1 MPKWAKVYPWGP
13 PADHPRTACTSA
25 SHPRRTDLTETGA
38 ATTRL
43 NPRAGQPH
51 RRDDTRVIEIDHVTK
66 RFDDYVA
73 VVDADFSI
81 GAGEFF
87 SLLGPSGCGKTTTLR
102 MIAGFDTPTSGAI
115 RLEGADVSRVPPHKR
130 NVNTVFQHYALFPH
144 MTVWDNVAYGP
155 RSRRKDRPEIKKR
168 VDEMLDVVRLTDFAL
183 RKPAQLSGGQQQ
195 RVALA
200 RALVNYPSAL
210 LLDEPLGALD
220 LKLRHVMQ
228 FELKRIQREVGITF
242 VYVTH
247 DQEEALT
254 MSDRIAVMNAGNVEQ
269 IGTPTE
275 IYDRPATVFVAG
287 FIGQANLWSGRQ
299 TGRANRDFVEVALL
313 GSTLRARAGDTAI
326 ESGGRATVMVR
337 PERVRVS
344 LDQPT
349 GDLVAVPAKVVDLTF
364 QGPVLRLSMVASDG
378 TPVLAH
384 IGPEQDLPML
394 RPGDEVYAGWT
405 PEASLV
411 LPSADIP
418 TAEDLE
424 ELLDDTS
431 PAP

>member
-1 MPKWAKVYPWGP
+1 MPGKSVKVYRATIPN
-13 PADHPRTACTSA
+13 
-25 SHPRRTDLTETGA
+25 TDDGGRVLTETGTA
-38 ATTRL
+38 NPQTATMGHQDRSSST
-43 NPRAGQPH
+43 P
-51 RRDDTRVIEIDHVTK
+51 VIEIDHVTK

-73 VVDADFSI
+73 VADAHFSI

-87 SLLGPSGCGKTTTLR
+87 SMLGPSGCGKTTTLR
-102 MIAGFDTPTSGAI
+102 MIAGFENPTEGSI
-115 RLEGADVSRVPPHKR
+115 RLEGVDVSRVAPHKR
-130 NVNTVFQHYALFPH
+130 HVNTVFQHYALFPH

-155 RSRRKDRPEIKKR
+155 RSQKKDRTAVSKS
-168 VDEMLDVVRLTDFAL
+168 VDEMLEVVRLTEFAQ

-254 MSDRIAVMNAGNVEQ
+254 MSDRIAVMNAGHVEQ

-275 IYDRPATVFVAG
+275 IYDRPASVFVAG
-287 FIGQANLWSGRQ
+287 FIGQANLWRGHQ
-299 TGRANRDFVEVALL
+299 TGRANRDYVEVDVL
-313 GSTLRARAGDTAI
+313 GTTLKARPGDSAI
-326 ESGGRATVMVR
+326 EPGGQATVMVR

-344 LDQPT
+344 MEQQADSS
-349 GDLVAVPAKVVDLTF
+349 DVAVRATVVDLTF
-364 QGPVLRLSMVASDG
+364 QGPVLRLSLAAADG
-378 TPVLAH
+378 SAILAH
-384 IGPEQDLPML
+384 VGAEQDLPLL
-394 RPGDEVYAGWT
+394 RPGDEVFAGWS
-405 PEASLV
+405 PDASLV
-411 LPSADIP
+411 LPAGDMPNS
-418 TAEDLE
+418 EN
-424 ELLDDTS
+424 LDEALDES
-431 PAP
+431 

>member
-1 MPKWAKVYPWGP
+1 MPGKSVKVYRATIPN
-13 PADHPRTACTSA
+13 
-25 SHPRRTDLTETGA
+25 TDDGGRVLTETGTA
-38 ATTRL
+38 NPQTATMGHQDRSSST
-43 NPRAGQPH
+43 P
-51 RRDDTRVIEIDHVTK
+51 VIEIDHVTK

-73 VVDADFSI
+73 VADAHFSI

-87 SLLGPSGCGKTTTLR
+87 SMLGPSGCGKTTTLR
-102 MIAGFDTPTSGAI
+102 MIAGFENPTEGAI
-115 RLEGADVSRVPPHKR
+115 RLEGVDVSRVAPHKR
-130 NVNTVFQHYALFPH
+130 HVNTVFQHYALFPH

-155 RSRRKDRPEIKKR
+155 RSQKKDRTAVSKS
-168 VDEMLDVVRLTDFAL
+168 VDEMLEVVRLTEFAQ

-254 MSDRIAVMNAGNVEQ
+254 MSDRIAVMNAGHVEQ

-275 IYDRPATVFVAG
+275 IYDRPASVFVAG
-287 FIGQANLWSGRQ
+287 FIGQANLWRGHQ
-299 TGRANRDFVEVALL
+299 TGRANRDYVEVDVL
-313 GSTLRARAGDTAI
+313 GTTLRARPGDSAI
-326 ESGGRATVMVR
+326 EPGGQATVMVR

-344 LDQPT
+344 MEQQADSS
-349 GDLVAVPAKVVDLTF
+349 DVAVRATVVDLTF
-364 QGPVLRLSMVASDG
+364 QGPVLRLSLAAADG
-378 TPVLAH
+378 SAILAH
-384 IGPEQDLPML
+384 VGADQDLPLL
-394 RPGDEVYAGWT
+394 RPGDEVFAGWS
-405 PEASLV
+405 PDASLV
-411 LPSADIP
+411 LPAGDIP
-418 TAEDLE
+418 NSEN
-424 ELLDDTS
+424 LDEALDES
-431 PAP
+431 

>member
-1 MPKWAKVYPWGP
+1 MPGKSVKVYRATIPN
-13 PADHPRTACTSA
+13 
-25 SHPRRTDLTETGA
+25 TDDGGRVLTETGTA
-38 ATTRL
+38 NPQTATMGHQDRSSST
-43 NPRAGQPH
+43 P
-51 RRDDTRVIEIDHVTK
+51 VIEIDHVTK

-73 VVDADFSI
+73 VADAHFSI

-87 SLLGPSGCGKTTTLR
+87 SMLGPSGCGKTTTLR
-102 MIAGFDTPTSGAI
+102 MIAGFENPTEGSI
-115 RLEGADVSRVPPHKR
+115 RLEGVDVSRVAPHKR
-130 NVNTVFQHYALFPH
+130 HVNTVFQHYALFPH

-155 RSRRKDRPEIKKR
+155 RSQKKDRTAVSKS
-168 VDEMLDVVRLTDFAL
+168 VDEMLEVVRLTEFAQ

-254 MSDRIAVMNAGNVEQ
+254 MSDRIAVMNAGHVEQ

-275 IYDRPATVFVAG
+275 IYDRPASVFVAG
-287 FIGQANLWSGRQ
+287 FIGQANLWRGHQ
-299 TGRANRDFVEVALL
+299 TGRANRDYVEVDVL
-313 GSTLRARAGDTAI
+313 GTTLRARPGDSAI
-326 ESGGRATVMVR
+326 EPGGQATVMVR

-344 LDQPT
+344 MEQQADSS
-349 GDLVAVPAKVVDLTF
+349 DVAVRATVVDLTF
-364 QGPVLRLSMVASDG
+364 QGPVLRLSLVAADG
-378 TPVLAH
+378 SAILAH
-384 IGPEQDLPML
+384 VGAEQDLPLL
-394 RPGDEVYAGWT
+394 RPGDEVFAGWS
-405 PEASLV
+405 PDASLV
-411 LPSADIP
+411 LPAGDIP
-418 TAEDLE
+418 NSEN
-424 ELLDDTS
+424 LDEALDES
-431 PAP
+431 